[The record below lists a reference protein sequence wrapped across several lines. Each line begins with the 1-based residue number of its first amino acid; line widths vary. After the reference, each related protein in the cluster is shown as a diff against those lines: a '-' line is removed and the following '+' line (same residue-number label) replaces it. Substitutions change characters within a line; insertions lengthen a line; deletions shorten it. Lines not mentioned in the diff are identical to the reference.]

1 MIVTIRIQ
9 SDALGLIEESIQVPS
24 ETEGKTY
31 SVLSRDEVVAA
42 IHRDRRTAWR
52 AVRRLAHQITR
63 PHSKGGAAR

>member
-31 SVLSRDEVVAA
+31 SVLSRDEVVA
-42 IHRDRRTAWR
+42 
-52 AVRRLAHQITR
+52 
-63 PHSKGGAAR
+63 GGP